1 MSRPSPHT
9 DIVYQAI
16 VDLSNECGVAE
27 REAIKKRTGLHYS
40 LIDEAVK
47 RLREDEGNVL
57 RKKPGHFVPVA
68 KYAEQ
73 AISATVLDDGHV
85 KVECGNDLMTL
96 TPRGC
101 AALMGLLT
109 GYALMRE

>member
-9 DIVYQAI
+9 EIVYQAI
-16 VDLSNECGVAE
+16 VDLSNEVGVAE

-73 AISATVLDDGHV
+73 AVSATVLDDGHV

-101 AALMGLLT
+101 AALIGLLT